1 MQCQTRQIQVFQP
14 EVYNQQRWP
23 SPGTGTG
30 AVCTVTLGA
39 DGALAVAETLC
50 KPNKNTLELV
60 NYATNIKIHNS
71 KHQILSIHDKN
82 YFHPVLASD
91 LSDPHLNRSA
101 HCCTFYSLMA
111 QQD

>member
-23 SPGTGTG
+23 SPG
-30 AVCTVTLGA
+30 CTVTLGG

-71 KHQILSIHDKN
+71 KHQILFMIRTI
-82 YFHPVLASD
+82 F
-91 LSDPHLNRSA
+91 
-101 HCCTFYSLMA
+101 SLCWLLTYPILI
-111 QQD
+111 